1 MFFLFGL
8 TTREQLQF
16 TGQSS
21 CRYCGQ
27 FAPQQVVQRKTKLSV
42 FVIPLLTLKRTR
54 LQRCTRCGG
63 TSRIS
68 GSEQRALASAAF

>member
-8 TTREQLQF
+8 AMREQLRF
-16 TGQSS
+16 TRSAS

-27 FAPQQVVQRKTKLSV
+27 FAPQQVVQRKTRLSV
-42 FVIPLLTLKRTR
+42 FFVPLLTLKRTR
-54 LQRCTRCGG
+54 LQVCTNCGG

-68 GSEQRALASAAF
+68 GSEEHALAR

>member
-8 TTREQLQF
+8 TTREQLRF
-16 TGQSS
+16 TRSAS

-27 FAPQQVVQRKTKLSV
+27 FAPQQVVQRKTRLSV
-42 FVIPLLTLKRTR
+42 FFVPLLTLKRTR
-54 LQRCTRCGG
+54 VQVCTNCGG

-68 GSEQRALASAAF
+68 GSEEHALAR